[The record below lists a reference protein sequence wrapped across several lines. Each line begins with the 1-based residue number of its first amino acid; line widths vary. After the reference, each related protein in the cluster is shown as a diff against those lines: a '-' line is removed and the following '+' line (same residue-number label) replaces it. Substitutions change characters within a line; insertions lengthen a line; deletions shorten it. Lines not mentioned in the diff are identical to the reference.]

1 MSRVQLALTTP
12 EDEHVQTV
20 SIQVQLPEV
29 WAWAHRELPG
39 YSDAQIDEV
48 LCEWCSAP
56 KSRSNLLW
64 MEDTLAR
71 QRSRTAGWLAESAA
85 STFSGGSGA
94 ALSTRGGQPKT
105 TQSDRSACC
114 AS

>member
-1 MSRVQLALTTP
+1 MSRVQPAFTT
-12 EDEHVQTV
+12 TV
-20 SIQVQLPEV
+20 GDQGQIESTQVQLPEV
-29 WAWAHRELPG
+29 WAWAHRELAG
-39 YSDAQIDEV
+39 YSDAEIDEV
-48 LCEWCSAP
+48 LCQWCSAP
-56 KSRSNLLW
+56 KTRSNLLW
-64 MEDTLAR
+64 MEDVLAR
-71 QRSRTAGWLAESAA
+71 QRSMDSGQSAKSAA